1 MLLTMFMQRMGL
13 DAHEAEKVNELTSI
27 AQMAQSWIQLQ
38 ANLRAQGVPGKLTKG
53 EAAISL
59 MIGTIDASTSIDED
73 GILLLLKGISAI
85 FGYQYQENFCSKVE
99 DVFRRPEVYNK
110 VKDIISNNEDLLELQ
125 YVQSLDLYNNRGFF
139 EKLLS

>member
-1 MLLTMFMQRMGL
+1 MFMQRMGL
-13 DAHEAEKVNELTSI
+13 DAHEAEEVNELTSI

-73 GILLLLKGISAI
+73 GILILLKGISAI

-99 DVFRRPEVYNK
+99 EVFRRPEVYSK
-110 VKDIISNNEDLLELQ
+110 VKDIVAKNEDLLEFQ
-125 YVQSLDLYNNRGFF
+125 YVQSLDLYKNRGFF
-139 EKLLS
+139 ERLLS